1 LILVVALI
9 VGILSLSTPLLT
21 RSEVSETAQGIEAY
35 RKGTVQL
42 RLVDAAGK
50 GLPNYAFS
58 IAQISHDFLFAAH
71 PMGEANKYDPRYA
84 DLLQQAGINFSY
96 GVMTWGSGEQALG
109 QFTWEEGDS
118 YEGLSVQLE
127 RGFGVMG
134 GGALWF
140 YRSDALGDQFCPLY
154 LDELNFD
161 QLKTATYNHLY
172 SLASTYRGSID
183 IWEFGEQN
191 AEWTNPL
198 KLTWR
203 QKLDLI
209 KVGIS
214 ALRDANPAAQIL
226 FCAPALPDE
235 FGWPVSVNLADEAT
249 GVQFPTFLRML
260 IDEGIP
266 VDIVGLVLFYS
277 GRNAH
282 GNAPPTLS
290 IDALA
295 GLIDTYSSF
304 GKPVFIRDLSAPSE
318 QVEGTSLWNGRPW
331 SEDVQAE
338 YVREFYTMA
347 FSKPLV
353 KEIGWSVGVSDE
365 DSFVI
370 SGGLLDKDL
379 NPKKSYYALKG
390 LIDSWTTSGDY
401 VTDENGEAALRGF
414 AGDYVLTITAPS
426 GYKLQSKFHISE
438 QQQSQVTVNAFP
450 SPPSDLVATTVSSSQ
465 TDLAW
470 TDNADNEDGFEL
482 ERRIGTEPYENL
494 VTAAANTTSYSD
506 TGLHPNT
513 TYSYRLRAHSP
524 LADSSYS
531 NEATVTTQK
540 EPPPPRRTVIRV
552 FIDKTSYYIDD
563 KRLEMDVAPMIIG
576 SRTLLPIRWIAEPLG
591 ALVTWS
597 ESEKKVSIAHAG
609 KMIELWIGNCIARV
623 DGIDQR
629 IDPANAQVVAVI
641 VRGRTLLPVRFIAE
655 TLGCSVDWDAATRG
669 VTIMYEYP

>member
-1 LILVVALI
+1 LVLVVALT

-50 GLPNYAFS
+50 GLPNCPFA
-58 IAQISHDFLFAAH
+58 IAQISHDFLFAAS

-84 DLLQQAGINFSY
+84 NLLRQAGINFSY
-96 GVMTWGSGEQALG
+96 ATMTWGSGEQVLG
-109 QFTWEEGDS
+109 QFTWEEVDS
-118 YEGLSVQLE
+118 YEGLSVQLGQ
-127 RGFGVMG
+127 GFGLMG

-140 YRSDALGDQFCPLY
+140 YRSDALGDQFCPSY
-154 LDELNFD
+154 LDKLDFD
-161 QLKTATYNHLY
+161 QLKAATYNHMY
-172 SLASTYRGSID
+172 ELAARYRGQID

-198 KLTWR
+198 NHTWR

-209 KVGIS
+209 KAGVAG
-214 ALRDANPAAQIL
+214 LRDANPAAQIL
-226 FCAPALPDE
+226 FVSNASTDE
-235 FGWPVSVNLADEAT
+235 FSLPLSVNLADEAI

-266 VDIVGLVLFYS
+266 VDIIGLVLYYS
-277 GRNAH
+277 GKNAH
-282 GNAPPTLS
+282 GYVPPTLS

-304 GKPVFIRDLSAPSE
+304 GKPIFIRDLSAPSE
-318 QVEGTSLWNGRPW
+318 QVEGTSQWKGRPW
-331 SEDVQAE
+331 SEEVQAE
-338 YVREFYTMA
+338 YLGEFYAMA

-353 KEIGWSVGVSDE
+353 REIGWCFGVSDR
-365 DSFVI
+365 DAFII

-379 NPKKSYYALKG
+379 SPKKSYYALKG

-426 GYKLQSKFHISE
+426 GYKLQSEFHISE
-438 QQQSQVTVNAFP
+438 QQQSKVTVNAFP
-450 SPPSDLVATTVSSSQ
+450 SAPSNPVATTVSPSQ
-465 TDLAW
+465 TDLVW

-482 ERRIGTEPYENL
+482 ERRIGTEPYESL
-494 VTAAANTTSYSD
+494 VTLAPNTISYSD
-506 TGLHPNT
+506 TGLSSNT
-513 TYSYRLRAHSP
+513 TYSYRLRARSP

-540 EPPPPRRTVIRV
+540 EPPPPRRTVIRLS
-552 FIDKTSYYIDD
+552 IDKTSYYIDE

-576 SRTLLPIRWIAEPLG
+576 SRTLLPIRWIAEPLS

-609 KMIELWIGNCIARV
+609 RMIELWIGNCVARV
-623 DGIDQR
+623 DGIDRR
-629 IDPANAQVVAVI
+629 IDPANAQVVPVI